1 MKCEN
6 RIYLKGKLGND
17 ARIQQV
23 GERSVANF
31 SMATDFD
38 YKQQDGRWG
47 KETTWHNVVAWQG
60 FGICDLSLLKKGTPV
75 SVIGRIRKRDWT
87 DNQGYKKETVE
98 VLAESM
104 DILVSEKSA
113 TSASNAQANGNPHKD
128 EDDF

>member
-47 KETTWHNVVAWQG
+47 KETTWNSVCAWSG
-60 FGICDLSLLKKGTPV
+60 FGMPDLSLLKKGTSV
-75 SVIGRIRKRDWT
+75 TVIGRIRKREWT

-98 VLAESM
+98 VLAESV
-104 DILVSEKSA
+104 DILQSDKPAQNRS
-113 TSASNAQANGNPHKD
+113 SSLSQGNYQANDD
-128 EDDF
+128 EF